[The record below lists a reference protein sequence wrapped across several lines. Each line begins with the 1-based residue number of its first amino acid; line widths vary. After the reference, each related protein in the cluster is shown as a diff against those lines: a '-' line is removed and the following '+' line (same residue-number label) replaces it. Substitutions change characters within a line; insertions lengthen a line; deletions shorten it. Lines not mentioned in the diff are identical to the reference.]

1 MRWTAA
7 LLAAGTLAQGCA
19 DDVPAEHDED
29 AMDSSGGGDDRA
41 EGGPPVEQIVIPM
54 RPVES
59 NELHGGV
66 PAIVETAEGPR
77 LTMDAFTTLALG
89 DRYPS
94 EFTATLSASRRATC
108 GPIEGPVTLT
118 RLTSVE
124 DGPGSDAVTV
134 ALDGSAAISF
144 TTHSPGRHVLVGEGT
159 VTLTEDACGH
169 PAGTTLPFDLGL
181 TTVVIPANA
190 ARIKQPC
197 SSGDSGSV
205 EVAPS
210 SHVSSLA
217 FSRWFSPTLV
227 DETGESVVVDNADPD
242 AQVTVR
248 MYGTFDA
255 GHASPAS
262 LSEWITPSRV
272 GVVDIVPDFGEP
284 TVVDV
289 VELSRVTAVS
299 IEFQLAGFAA
309 GPLTLENGAVYGED
323 GWARVGNR
331 VAPMVQELRTDQG
344 VLCSGP
350 SPGWFSLDTMTP
362 DVCKIVDLGSSLR
375 STGPYLLHGD
385 QIGHAARLEKAG
397 VCSLAVRAPGLS
409 ASIALPTLE
418 ATFRDPSGLH
428 EG

>member
-1 MRWTAA
+1 M
-7 LLAAGTLAQGCA
+7 AAGTLAHGCA
-19 DDVPAEHDED
+19 DDAPSHDAPEAHDGD
-29 AMDSSGGGDDRA
+29 AMGSSDGDDGRID
-41 EGGPPVEQIVIPM
+41 GGPPVEEIVIPM
-54 RPVES
+54 RPVEA

-66 PAIVETAEGPR
+66 PEIVETAEGPR

-118 RLTSVE
+118 QLTSAE
-124 DGPGSDAVTV
+124 DGPGSDADAVTV

-159 VTLTEDACGH
+159 ITLTEEACGH
-169 PAGTTLPFDLGL
+169 PAGTTLPFDLAL
-181 TTVVIPANA
+181 TTIVIPASA

-197 SSGDSGSV
+197 SPGDLGNV

-210 SHVSSLA
+210 SHGSSVA

-262 LSEWITPSRV
+262 LSEWVTPSRV
-272 GVVDIVPDFGEP
+272 GVVDIVPDFGEQ

-309 GPLTLENGAVYGED
+309 GPLTLHNGVVYGEG
-323 GWARVGNR
+323 GWGRVANR
-331 VAPMVQELRTDQG
+331 VAPMVQELRTDRG
-344 VLCSGP
+344 VLCSSP
-350 SPGWFSLDTMTP
+350 SPGWFVLDTMTP
-362 DVCKIVDLGSSLR
+362 DVCKIVDLGSSSR
-375 STGPYLLHGD
+375 STGPYLLDGD

-418 ATFRDPSGLH
+418 ATFRDPSGLR